1 MLINSI
7 VNASPYFSC
16 LIADLSWQL
25 FKSVEKTVNGEV
37 KVRLMNQ
44 VKWSIMDSASFIRGT
59 ATNKFVR
66 DQYESR

>member
-7 VNASPYFSC
+7 VNESHYFSC

-25 FKSVEKTVNGEV
+25 FKSVERNVGGEV
-37 KVRLMNQ
+37 KMRLMNQ
-44 VKWSIMDSASFIRGT
+44 VKWSVTGSASFTRGT
-59 ATNKFVR
+59 AIKKFVR

>member
-7 VNASPYFSC
+7 VNESHYFSC

-25 FKSVEKTVNGEV
+25 FKSVERNVGGEV
-37 KVRLMNQ
+37 KMRLMNQ
-44 VKWSIMDSASFIRGT
+44 VKWSVTGSATFPRTIGMK
-59 ATNKFVR
+59 KFVR